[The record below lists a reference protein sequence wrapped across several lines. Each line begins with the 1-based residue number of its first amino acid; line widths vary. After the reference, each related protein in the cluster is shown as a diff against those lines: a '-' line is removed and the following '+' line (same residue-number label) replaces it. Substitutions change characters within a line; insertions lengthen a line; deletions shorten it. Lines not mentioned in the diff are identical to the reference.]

1 MKTTKLF
8 FILLAFVMS
17 LPSMAQIDRS
27 KQPTPGPAPAI
38 NLGKPQ
44 TFTLPNGLKVM
55 VVEDRKLPR
64 VSINL
69 SMDNGLISKG
79 NKAGIDGLISEML
92 GKGSQNISKDAYN
105 EEIDFLGATIEFTS
119 NGFYAYTLS
128 KNFNRV
134 LELAAEGLLKP
145 NFTQDELDKEKD
157 IAIEGLKSEEKSAS
171 AINRRVTNVLAFG
184 KNHPYGEYVT
194 EESIKGIT
202 LADIQ
207 NYYTTYFVPGNAY
220 LVIIGDVSF
229 ADAKKAV
236 EQRFQL
242 WRKAKAPAVSFSDP
256 KNVQFTQIN
265 LVDVPNAVQAEV
277 AFINTARLS
286 MKDKDYFAVLM
297 ANEILGGSFDS
308 YLNKTLREEKAWTYG
323 ARSGIRGSK
332 FVTSFRAGASLKQ
345 AALDSA
351 VVEIM
356 SQIKKIRT
364 QPVSDEDL
372 KNAKAAYI
380 GNFVRQFAKPESVSS
395 YALTIETQGLPAD
408 FYENYLKNINAV
420 TKADIT
426 RVANKYFMLDNA
438 RIVISAKASEVA
450 DKLEATKIP
459 VYYFDKFGNPTSKPE
474 VKQVSADITPATVLE
489 KYLAAIGG
497 KKAAEGVQSIVTK
510 ASATVQGTPI
520 EMVSKVA
527 QNKMQVEMKAMGMT
541 LMKQV
546 VNEKEAYM
554 TQQGQRT
561 DITGEDF
568 QEMLAAAAPF
578 KELTLLKS
586 NDLKIKGIENING
599 NEAYAIVDGKSTYF
613 YDVNTG
619 FKVGQSA
626 EVEQMGQKMT
636 NFTYYG
642 DYRDVK
648 GVKLPYS
655 TTINIGMEL
664 ELKASEILV
673 NEGISDADFK

>member
-1 MKTTKLF
+1 MKTKI
-8 FILLAFVMS
+8 ILLIFALVLSISSF
-17 LPSMAQIDRS
+17 AQIDRS
-27 KQPTPGPAPAI
+27 KQPKPGPAPAI

-64 VSINL
+64 VSVNL
-69 SMDNGLISKG
+69 TMDNGLISRGEKS
-79 NKAGIDGLISEML
+79 GIEGLISEML
-92 GKGSQNISKDAYN
+92 GKGSQNISKDDYN
-105 EEIDFLGATIEFTS
+105 EEIDFLGATINFTS

-145 NFTQDELDKEKD
+145 NFTQEELDKEKD
-157 IAIEGLKSEEKSAS
+157 IAIESLKADEKSAS
-171 AINRRVTNVLAFG
+171 AINSRVTNVLAYG
-184 KNHPYGEYVT
+184 KNHPYGEYTT
-194 EESIKGIT
+194 EASLKGIT
-202 LADIQ
+202 LGDIQ

-229 ADAKKAV
+229 AEAKKAV

-242 WRKAKAPAVSFSDP
+242 WKKAKAPSVSFSDP

-277 AFINTARLS
+277 AFINTTRLS

-332 FVTSFRAGASLKQ
+332 FITAFRAGASLKQ
-345 AALDSA
+345 TAVDSA
-351 VVEIM
+351 VVEIL
-356 SQIKKIRT
+356 SQINKIRT
-364 QPVSDEDL
+364 KPVSDDDL

-380 GNFVRQFAKPESVSS
+380 GNFVRQFAKPESVSQ

-408 FYENYLKNINAV
+408 FFENYLKNINAV

-426 RVANKYFMLDNA
+426 RVANKYFMTDNA
-438 RIVISAKASEVA
+438 RVVISAKASEVA

-474 VKQVSADITPATVLE
+474 AKQVSADVTPASVLD
-489 KYLAAIGG
+489 KYLTAIGG
-497 KKAAEGVQSIVTK
+497 KKAAEGVQSVVTK
-510 ASATVQGTPI
+510 SSGVIQGTPL

-541 LMKQV
+541 VMKQV

-554 TQQGQRT
+554 IQQGQRT

-568 QEMLAAAAPF
+568 QEMLSLASPI
-578 KELTLLKS
+578 KELNMLQSKELK
-586 NDLKIKGIENING
+586 LKGIEDING
-599 NEAYAIVDGKSTYF
+599 NEAYAVVDGKTTYY
-613 YDVNTG
+613 YDIKSG
-619 FKVGQSA
+619 LKLGQSA
-626 EVEQMGQKMT
+626 EEEQMGQKMT
-636 NFTYYG
+636 QFTYYA

-648 GVKLPYS
+648 GIKIPHT
-655 TTINIGMEL
+655 TTINIGMDL
-664 ELKASEILV
+664 ELKASEVLV
-673 NEGISDADFK
+673 NEGITDADFK

>member
-1 MKTTKLF
+1 MKTRILIALF
-8 FILLAFVMS
+8 AFILS
-17 LPSMAQIDRS
+17 LPSTAQIDRS

-69 SMDNGLISKG
+69 TMDNGLIAKDEKS
-79 NKAGIDGLISEML
+79 GIDGILSEML
-92 GKGSQNISKDAYN
+92 GKGSQTISKDDYN

-119 NGFYAYTLS
+119 NGFYAYSLS
-128 KNFNRV
+128 KNFDRV

-145 NFTQDELDKEKD
+145 NFTQEELDKEKD
-157 IAIEGLKSEEKSAS
+157 IAIEGLKAEEKSAA
-171 AINRRVTNVLAFG
+171 AINRRVTSVLAFG
-184 KNHPYGEYVT
+184 KNHPYGEYTT
-194 EESIKGIT
+194 EVSLKGIT
-202 LADIQ
+202 LGDIQ

-229 ADAKKAV
+229 EEAKKAV
-236 EQRFQL
+236 EERFQL
-242 WRKAKAPAVSFSDP
+242 WRKAKAPTVSFSDP

-323 ARSGIRGSK
+323 ASSGIRGSK
-332 FVTSFRAGASLKQ
+332 FITSFRAGASLKQ
-345 AALDSA
+345 TALDSA

-364 QPVSDEDL
+364 EPVSDDDL
-372 KNAKAAYI
+372 KNAKANYI

-459 VYYFDKFGNPTSKPE
+459 VYYFDKFGNPTTKPE
-474 VKQVSADITPATVLE
+474 AKQVSADVTPVSVLD
-489 KYLAAIGG
+489 KYLDAIGG
-497 KKAAEGVQSIVTK
+497 KKAAEGIQSVVTK
-510 ASATVQGTPI
+510 ASGVIQGTPL

-541 LMKQV
+541 VMKQV
-546 VNEKEAYM
+546 VNEKEAYLI
-554 TQQGQRT
+554 QQGQRV
-561 DITGEDF
+561 DITGDDY
-568 QEMLAAAAPF
+568 QEMLALASPI
-578 KELTLLKS
+578 KEIAMLQSSELQL
-586 NDLKIKGIENING
+586 KGIEDING
-599 NEAYAIVDGKSTYF
+599 NEAYAVVDGKTTYY
-613 YDVNTG
+613 YDTKSG
-619 FKVGQSA
+619 LKVGQSA

-636 NFTYYG
+636 QFTFYA

-648 GVKLPYS
+648 GIKVPHT

-664 ELKASEILV
+664 EFKASEVLV
-673 NEGISDADFK
+673 NEGITDADFK